1 MSNAV
6 LRERAI
12 SEVLEDGSINY
23 ICLDIDLESDPWIN
37 DFIEECGGI
46 DEIVKMYPYQKLMID
61 EETGTLVPVDKTCKY
76 NAKVTNFFHLVYNK
90 RMIEKQQK
98 VLDAKRKYYAEHP
111 IQQPKQ
117 EGYNQVQT
125 AAYNDNIVKQDTNPE
140 EKLESSQMFNFS
152 SDDLQNGSYCLN
164 PEDLVMKDENDGILL
179 FDDYGNSISFNDV
192 KRGSYHPNMVNG
204 KFIKANGEIEGEE
217 LQNIN
222 PALTMNNPNYNNYY
236 QQPIPNMYPNNIGTG
251 SFIPNPGI
259 GWY

>member
-1 MSNAV
+1 MSNVA

-46 DEIVKMYPYQKLMID
+46 DEIVKMYPYQQLMID
-61 EETGTLVPVDKTCKY
+61 EITGTLVPVNKSCKY

-90 RMIEKQQK
+90 RMIE
-98 VLDAKRKYYAEHP
+98 
-111 IQQPKQ
+111 
-117 EGYNQVQT
+117 GYNQLQT
-125 AAYNDNIVKQDTNPE
+125 ASYDDNIVKQDTKPE
-140 EKLESSQMFNFS
+140 ENLESSQMFNFS

-251 SFIPNPGI
+251 SFIPNPGM